1 VRFVVLIVLGCLSV
15 AGAEPLRISVTRM
28 PVSAP
33 IFVAEE
39 RGLFK
44 KAGLEVEARDYE
56 LGKTALEDLNA
67 GRLDIAFAAVTP
79 IVYSC
84 MAGADFKI
92 IATAA
97 SSANMVA
104 LAGRKDL
111 GIQKVSDIRG
121 KRVGL
126 IRGTSGEFYFDTLRV
141 LNRVPKDSVIVENR
155 TVQGLLD
162 GLQDGSLDIIS
173 AWEPQIQTLR
183 LSLTNRLVLFYGDG
197 LYTFSWNM
205 IVLPKT
211 ISTRRGDLE
220 KFVDVL
226 FEAAD
231 LIERDHDAVAAQLT
245 QRYGAVGRDLVV
257 GFKET
262 RFRPQLGQELLVQ
275 MEGEAR
281 WIINRDARTNPP
293 PNFLRWLDT
302 SILKKAHTP
311 SVTVIQ

>member
-1 VRFVVLIVLGCLSV
+1 MIVLGCLS
-15 AGAEPLRISVTRM
+15 AAAAEPLRISVTRM
-28 PVSAP
+28 TVSAP
-33 IFVAEE
+33 VFVAKEH
-39 RGLFK
+39 GLFK
-44 KAGLEVEARDYE
+44 KAGLEVETREYE

-84 MAGADFKI
+84 MAGADFKV

-97 SSANMVA
+97 SSPNMVA

-126 IRGTSGEFYFDTLRV
+126 IRGTSGEFFFDTLRV
-141 LNRVPKDSVIVENR
+141 LNRVPKDSVIIEPR
-155 TVQGLLD
+155 GVQGLLD
-162 GLQDGSLDIIS
+162 GLQDGSLDLIS
-173 AWEPQIQTLR
+173 TWEPQIQSLR

-197 LYTFSWNM
+197 LYTFAWNM

-211 ISTRRGDLE
+211 ISSRRAELE
-220 KFVDVL
+220 KFIDVL

-231 LIERDHDAVAAQLT
+231 LIESDPDAIATELT
-245 QRYGAVGRDLVV
+245 QRYGAVGRDLVT
-257 GFKET
+257 GFKEA

-281 WIINRDARTNPP
+281 WIANRDNRTNQMA

-302 SILKKAHTP
+302 SILKKAHAP
-311 SVTVIQ
+311 AVTVIQ

>member
-1 VRFVVLIVLGCLSV
+1 MIVLGCFSV
-15 AGAEPLRISVTRM
+15 AAAEPLRISVTRM

-33 IFVAEE
+33 IFVAQE

-44 KAGLEVEARDYE
+44 KAGLEVEAREYE

-84 MAGADFKI
+84 MAGGDFKI

-141 LNRVPKDSVIVENR
+141 LNRIPKDSVIVENR
-155 TVQGLLD
+155 TVQGLVD

-183 LSLTNRLVLFYGDG
+183 LLLTNRLVLFYGDG

-211 ISTRRGDLE
+211 ISTRRADLE

-226 FEAAD
+226 YEAAD
-231 LIERDHDAVAAQLT
+231 LIESDHDAVAAQLT

-302 SILKKAHTP
+302 SILKKAHAS